1 MSKLRISGTDATYG
15 HDDITAATSDN
26 NLGSEFEWDHFMD
39 GEVDMLGRED
49 DEDDES
55 RDVVYPLPSFRPS
68 HREEAQ
74 AQADWGLDNLP
85 ALPESIGSSSS
96 RGSFKRKER
105 GDDDDEDV
113 HSVRSSI
120 SNKKP
125 REVRMTD
132 PEEYTL

>member
-1 MSKLRISGTDATYG
+1 
-15 HDDITAATSDN
+15 
-26 NLGSEFEWDHFMD
+26 MD
-39 GEVDMLGRED
+39 GEVDMLGREN

-74 AQADWGLDNLP
+74 AQADWDLDNLP

-105 GDDDDEDV
+105 GDDDYEDI
-113 HSVRSSI
+113 HSDRSSTP
-120 SNKKP
+120 NKKP
-125 REVRMTD
+125 CGIRMRCTD
-132 PEEYTL
+132 PEEYTLS